1 MNSIIERVNTV
12 CQSVRSTNSEPIS
25 FKKLVGQLR
34 KTFKDHDLDLM
45 IKTKKDKTLETGG
58 FYVMAYYDPEDDFN
72 HDTPIEVIAYHN
84 FPDTDYFSKVQITEF
99 LIQIFDAVVHEF
111 RHRHQSI
118 KREYITYSA
127 HESSPYKEY
136 LSDPDEVDAYALSI
150 AIELLRHIDPYRAKK
165 NLTRISIMSKMRRGT
180 EFVSP
185 NLRAYIDHFGLSD
198 LTKRIAKKVYKHLGT
213 LDKQHIFM

>member
-1 MNSIIERVNTV
+1 
-12 CQSVRSTNSEPIS
+12 
-25 FKKLVGQLR
+25 
-34 KTFKDHDLDLM
+34 M
-45 IKTKKDKTLETGG
+45 IKTKKDKTLEIGG

-72 HDTPIEVIAYHN
+72 HDTPIEVIAHHN
-84 FPDTDYFSKVQITEF
+84 FPDTDYFSKLQITDF

-213 LDKQHIFM
+213 IDKQHIFM